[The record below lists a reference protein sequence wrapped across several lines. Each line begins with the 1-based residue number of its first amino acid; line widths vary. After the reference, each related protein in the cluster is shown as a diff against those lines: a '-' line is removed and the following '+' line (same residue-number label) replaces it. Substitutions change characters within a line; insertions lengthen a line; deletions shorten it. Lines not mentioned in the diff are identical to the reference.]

1 MKKTILFVL
10 VILCLTFNVYA
21 DEPSQ
26 WAAEEVSG
34 AISEGF
40 VPEEIQRGY
49 TQNITREQF
58 AIISVAHIA
67 KELGYT
73 DEEFKEYV
81 LEKTEE
87 VTFSDCE
94 NESVLLAARCGIV
107 KGMGDGTFMPEES
120 ITREQAA
127 AMLYRTYSCYSVSQN
142 IAAKMEFDDNEMIS
156 DWAFTEIQF
165 CIANGIM
172 KGVSDTHFAPQ
183 EYYTIEQA
191 IATFYRLGKL
201 VDWEE
206 DTMMAPFSKKM
217 TMDEAYFK
225 FFEPDWR
232 QCSQSYETPYGRVCY
247 WVTAGIPH
255 SPSYNLDLVSTNG
268 RIYSLDEGVPRLP
281 GFGAKP
287 EHHGI
292 YLKDNKVTFVIKFD
306 FPIIDVDGIT
316 KLYDEGTYYYEAD
329 LEKRETVLVDFIPPI
344 PEGTGKEVRD
354 IAVKALVAQ
363 AGTEIIEN
371 IVTNDYGTLLYTK
384 SETVFGN
391 VRYGLV
397 LVGNDGKYNWL
408 DNPPIL
414 NRYGATPPIYDI
426 TLSEY
431 GSKVSFKRDYRAEDF
446 DTGAYSASPDTPK
459 TGVYSVTT
467 NLITLEKI
475 AQFD

>member
-1 MKKTILFVL
+1 MKKTVLFVL

-21 DEPSQ
+21 EGPSS
-26 WAAEEVSG
+26 WAQEEVSE
-34 AISEGF
+34 AIKEEI
-40 VPEEIQRGY
+40 VPEELQKGY
-49 TQNITREQF
+49 TRNITREQF
-58 AIISVAHIA
+58 AILAVAHIA

-73 DEEFKEYV
+73 RDEFKEYI
-81 LEKTEE
+81 LETTEE
-87 VTFSDCE
+87 VNFSDCE
-94 NESVLLAARCGIV
+94 SESVLLAARCGIV
-107 KGMGDGTFMPEES
+107 KGMGNGTFMPDAD

-127 AMLYRTYSCYSVSQN
+127 TMLYRTYSCYSASQN
-142 IAAKMEFDDNEMIS
+142 IAANMEFDDKALIS

-165 CIANGIM
+165 CVANNVM
-172 KGVSDTHFAPQ
+172 KGVSETMFAPK
-183 EYYTIEQA
+183 EPYTIEQA
-191 IATFYRLGKL
+191 IATFYRLGQL
-201 VDWEE
+201 ESWED
-206 DTMMAPFSKKM
+206 DTFSATFQKKM

-225 FFEPDWR
+225 FFEVDWR
-232 QCSQSYETPYGRVCY
+232 QCTESYTTPYGYVCY
-247 WVTAGIPH
+247 WNTSGLPH
-255 SPSYNLDLVSTNG
+255 SPSYNLDLIATNG
-268 RIYSLDEGVPRLP
+268 RVYSLDEGVPRLP

-292 YLKDNKVTFVIKFD
+292 YIKDNKVTFVIKFD
-306 FPIIDVDGIT
+306 FPIIAVDGVT

-371 IVTNDYGTLLYTK
+371 IMTNDYGTLLYTK
-384 SETVFGN
+384 SETIFGN

-414 NRYGATPPIYDI
+414 NRYGKTPPIYDI

-459 TGVYSVTT
+459 TGVYSVTV
-467 NLITLEKI
+467 NLITLERSAK
-475 AQFD
+475 FN